1 MKFGRIRNNNH
12 LSPRRITVKRSSMK
26 KFFVYFD
33 KKVIIDSAEEAEK
46 FINSLTDKNEPG
58 GRKLEVNYNIHDL
71 LKKIYQD
78 EQAGRKLQTTGCS
91 PSSFIYCYPALADTP
106 EECEKA
112 IIEKEAEDRKRKQD
126 EEIQEKQRIARE
138 INERR
143 KELAAMP
150 KGIYTVCLHAT
161 VSFSYKYYY
170 YYEYEVYAENGE
182 EAYKMAVE
190 KLKKEHGVYLWD
202 YDSILDAEIIPR
214 HLGSDVYSL

>member
-1 MKFGRIRNNNH
+1 
-12 LSPRRITVKRSSMK
+12 MK

-33 KKVIIDSAEEAEK
+33 KKVIIDSAEKAEE

-58 GRKLEVNYNIHDL
+58 GRKLEVNCNIHAL

-78 EQAGRKLQTTGCS
+78 EHAGRKLQTTGCS

-112 IIEKEAEDRKRKQD
+112 VIAKEAADRKRRQD
-126 EEIQEKQRIARE
+126 NEILVKQRIARE

-150 KGIYTVCLHAT
+150 KGFFSVCLHAT
-161 VSFSYKYYY
+161 VNSTYKYY
-170 YYEYEVYAENGE
+170 EYVGYAENGE
-182 EAYKMAVE
+182 EAYKMAVV
-190 KLKKEHGVYLWD
+190 KLKKDFGAHLWD

-214 HLGSDVYSL
+214 LLGNDIYSL

>member
-1 MKFGRIRNNNH
+1 
-12 LSPRRITVKRSSMK
+12 MK

-33 KKVIIDSAEEAEK
+33 KKVIINSAEEAEE

-58 GRKLEVNYNIHDL
+58 GRKLEVNYNVHAL
-71 LKKIYQD
+71 LKNIYQD

-112 IIEKEAEDRKRKQD
+112 IIAKEEADRKRKQD

-143 KELAAMP
+143 KKLAAMP
-150 KGIYTVCLHAT
+150 KGAYTVEIIISLLDHRTCG
-161 VSFSYKYYY
+161 SFQDI
-170 YYEYEVYAENGE
+170 VIFGCQAENGE
-182 EAYKMAVE
+182 DAYKKATE
-190 KLKKEHGVYLWD
+190 KLRDKYGDDLLD
-202 YDSILDAEIIPR
+202 YETIATTQIIPAPASQVTST
-214 HLGSDVYSL
+214 LL

>member
-1 MKFGRIRNNNH
+1 
-12 LSPRRITVKRSSMK
+12 MK

-58 GRKLEVNYNIHDL
+58 GRKLEVNYNVHDL

-112 IIEKEAEDRKRKQD
+112 IIAKEEADRKRRQD

-143 KELAAMP
+143 KELAAMK
-150 KGIYTVCLHAT
+150 KGFYTVCLSAFIN
-161 VSFSYKYYY
+161 SSWR
-170 YYEYEVYAENGE
+170 YYEYEGYAENGE
-182 EAYKMAVE
+182 EAYKMAVA
-190 KLKKEHGVYLWD
+190 KLKEEHGGYLLT
-202 YDSILDAEIIPR
+202 YDDILEAEIIPR
-214 HLGSDVYSL
+214 LLGSDIYSL

>member
-1 MKFGRIRNNNH
+1 
-12 LSPRRITVKRSSMK
+12 MK

-33 KKVIIDSAEEAEK
+33 KKVIIDSAEKAEE
-46 FINSLTDKNEPG
+46 FISSLTDKNEPG
-58 GRKLEVNYNIHDL
+58 GRNLEVNYNVHAI

-91 PSSFIYCYPALADTP
+91 PSSFIYCYPALADTI

-112 IIEKEAEDRKRKQD
+112 IIAKEAAGRKRKQD

-150 KGIYTVCLHAT
+150 KGFFTVCLYAT
-161 VSFSYKYYY
+161 VNFSYKYY
-170 YYEYEVYAENGE
+170 EYEGYAENGE
-182 EAYKMAVE
+182 EAYKNAVA
-190 KLKKEHGVYLWD
+190 KLQKDFGSHLWD
-202 YDSILDAEIIPR
+202 YDNILDAEIIPR
-214 HLGSDVYSL
+214 LLGDEVYSL

>member
-1 MKFGRIRNNNH
+1 
-12 LSPRRITVKRSSMK
+12 MK

-33 KKVIIDSAEEAEK
+33 KKVIINSAEEAEE

-58 GRKLEVNYNIHDL
+58 GRKLEVNYNVHAL
-71 LKKIYQD
+71 LKNIYQD

-112 IIEKEAEDRKRKQD
+112 IIAKEEADRKRKQD

-143 KELAAMP
+143 KKLSAMP
-150 KGIYTVCLHAT
+150 KGAYTVEIIISLLDHRTCG
-161 VSFSYKYYY
+161 SFQDI
-170 YYEYEVYAENGE
+170 VIFGCQAENGE
-182 EAYKMAVE
+182 DAYKKATE
-190 KLKKEHGVYLWD
+190 KLRDKYGDDLLD
-202 YDSILDAEIIPR
+202 YETIATTQIIPAPASQVTST
-214 HLGSDVYSL
+214 LL

>member
-1 MKFGRIRNNNH
+1 
-12 LSPRRITVKRSSMK
+12 MK

-46 FINSLTDKNEPG
+46 FINSLTDMNEPG
-58 GRKLEVNYNIHDL
+58 GRKLEVNYNVHAL

-91 PSSFIYCYPALADTP
+91 PSTFIYCYPALADTP

-112 IIEKEAEDRKRKQD
+112 VIAKEKADRKRRQD
-126 EEIQEKQRIARE
+126 NEILVKQRIARE

-150 KGIYTVCLHAT
+150 KGFFTVCLHAT
-161 VSFSYKYYY
+161 VNFSYKYY
-170 YYEYEVYAENGE
+170 EYEGYAENGE
-182 EAYKMAVE
+182 EAYKMAVA
-190 KLKKEHGVYLWD
+190 KLNKDFGAHLWD

-214 HLGSDVYSL
+214 LLGDEVYSL

>member
-1 MKFGRIRNNNH
+1 
-12 LSPRRITVKRSSMK
+12 MK

-46 FINSLTDKNEPG
+46 FINSLTDKNETG
-58 GRKLEVNYNIHDL
+58 GRKLEVNYNVHAL

-112 IIEKEAEDRKRKQD
+112 VIAKESADRKRRQD
-126 EEIQEKQRIARE
+126 NEILVKQRIARE

-150 KGIYTVCLHAT
+150 KGFFTVKLSAV
-161 VSFSYKYYY
+161 VSLPNFDFSYKG
-170 YYEYEVYAENGE
+170 YEFEGYAENGE
-182 EAYKMAVE
+182 EAYKAAVA
-190 KLKKEHGVYLWD
+190 KLKEEYGAKLWE
-202 YDSILDAEIIPR
+202 YDDVLEAEIIPR
-214 HLGSDVYSL
+214 LLGNEIYSL

>member
-1 MKFGRIRNNNH
+1 
-12 LSPRRITVKRSSMK
+12 MK

-33 KKVIIDSAEEAEK
+33 KKVIIDSAEEAEE

-58 GRKLEVNYNIHDL
+58 GRKLEVNYNVHAL

-112 IIEKEAEDRKRKQD
+112 VIAKEAADRKRRQD
-126 EEIQEKQRIARE
+126 NEILVKQRIARE

-150 KGIYTVCLHAT
+150 KGFFTVCLHAT
-161 VSFSYKYYY
+161 VNSTYKYY
-170 YYEYEVYAENGE
+170 EYVGYAENGE
-182 EAYKMAVE
+182 EAYKMTVA
-190 KLKKEHGVYLWD
+190 KIQKEEGAHLWD

-214 HLGSDVYSL
+214 LLGDEIFSL

>member
-1 MKFGRIRNNNH
+1 
-12 LSPRRITVKRSSMK
+12 MK

-33 KKVIIDSAEEAEK
+33 KKVIIDSAEKAEE

-58 GRKLEVNYNIHDL
+58 GRKLEVNYNIHAL

-78 EQAGRKLQTTGCS
+78 EHAGRKLQTTGCS

-112 IIEKEAEDRKRKQD
+112 VIAKEAADRKRRQD
-126 EEIQEKQRIARE
+126 NEILVKQRIARE

-150 KGIYTVCLHAT
+150 KGFFTVCLHAT
-161 VSFSYKYYY
+161 VNFSYKYY
-170 YYEYEVYAENGE
+170 EYEGYAENGE
-182 EAYKMAVE
+182 EAYKMAVV
-190 KLKKEHGVYLWD
+190 KLKKDFGARLWD

-214 HLGSDVYSL
+214 LLGDEVYSL

>member
-1 MKFGRIRNNNH
+1 
-12 LSPRRITVKRSSMK
+12 MK

-58 GRKLEVNYNIHDL
+58 GRKLEVNYNVHAL

-91 PSSFIYCYPALADTP
+91 PLSFIYCYPALADTP

-112 IIEKEAEDRKRKQD
+112 VIAKEAADRKRKQD

-143 KELAAMP
+143 KKLAAMP
-150 KGIYTVCLHAT
+150 KGFYT
-161 VSFSYKYYY
+161 VSFSAFIHSSWRN
-170 YYEYEVYAENGE
+170 YEYEGYAENGE
-182 EAYKMAVE
+182 EAYKMAVA
-190 KLKKEHGVYLWD
+190 KLKEKHGAYLLA
-202 YDSILDAEIIPR
+202 YDDILEAEIIPR
-214 HLGSDVYSL
+214 LLGSDIYSL

>member
-1 MKFGRIRNNNH
+1 
-12 LSPRRITVKRSSMK
+12 MK

-33 KKVIIDSAEEAEK
+33 KKVIIDSAEEAEE

-58 GRKLEVNYNIHDL
+58 GRKLEVNYNVHAL
-71 LKKIYQD
+71 LKNIYQD

-112 IIEKEAEDRKRKQD
+112 IIAKEAADRKRRQD
-126 EEIQEKQRIARE
+126 NEILVKQRIARE

-150 KGIYTVCLHAT
+150 KGFFTVCLHAT
-161 VSFSYKYYY
+161 VNSTYKYY
-170 YYEYEVYAENGE
+170 EYVGYAENGE
-182 EAYKMAVE
+182 EAYKMTVA
-190 KLKKEHGVYLWD
+190 KIQKEEGAHLWD

-214 HLGSDVYSL
+214 LLGDEIFSL

>member
-1 MKFGRIRNNNH
+1 
-12 LSPRRITVKRSSMK
+12 MK

-33 KKVIIDSAEEAEK
+33 KKVIIDSAEKAEE
-46 FINSLTDKNEPG
+46 FISSLTDKNEPG
-58 GRKLEVNYNIHDL
+58 GRNLEVNYNVHAI

-91 PSSFIYCYPALADTP
+91 PSSFIYCYPALADTI

-112 IIEKEAEDRKRKQD
+112 IIAKEAAGRKRKQD

-150 KGIYTVCLHAT
+150 KGFFTVCLYAT
-161 VSFSYKYYY
+161 VNFSYKYY
-170 YYEYEVYAENGE
+170 EYEGYAENGE
-182 EAYKMAVE
+182 EAYKMAVA
-190 KLKKEHGVYLWD
+190 KLQKDFGSHLWD
-202 YDSILDAEIIPR
+202 YDNILDAEIIPR
-214 HLGSDVYSL
+214 LLGDEVYSL

>member
-1 MKFGRIRNNNH
+1 
-12 LSPRRITVKRSSMK
+12 MK

-33 KKVIIDSAEEAEK
+33 KKVIIDSAEKAEE
-46 FINSLTDKNEPG
+46 FINSLTDKNEPD
-58 GRKLEVNYNIHDL
+58 GRKLEVNDNVHAL
-71 LKKIYQD
+71 LKKIWQD

-112 IIEKEAEDRKRKQD
+112 IIVKEAADRKRKQD

-150 KGIYTVCLHAT
+150 KGFFTVRLSAV
-161 VSFSYKYYY
+161 VSLPNFDFSYKG
-170 YYEYEVYAENGE
+170 YEFEGYAENGE
-182 EAYKMAVE
+182 EAYKAAVS
-190 KLKKEHGVYLWD
+190 KLKEEYGANLWE
-202 YDSILDAEIIPR
+202 YDDILEAEIIPR
-214 HLGSDVYSL
+214 LLGSDIHSL

>member
-1 MKFGRIRNNNH
+1 
-12 LSPRRITVKRSSMK
+12 MK

-33 KKVIIDSAEEAEK
+33 KKVIIDSAEEAEE

-58 GRKLEVNYNIHDL
+58 GRKLEVNYNVHAL

-112 IIEKEAEDRKRKQD
+112 IIAKEAADRKHKQD

-150 KGIYTVCLHAT
+150 KGFYTVRLSAV
-161 VSFSYKYYY
+161 VSLPNFDFSYKG
-170 YYEYEVYAENGE
+170 YEFEGYAENGE
-182 EAYKMAVE
+182 EGYKAAVA
-190 KLKKEHGVYLWD
+190 KLKEEHGANLWE
-202 YDSILDAEIIPR
+202 YDDILEAKIYPR
-214 HLGSDVYSL
+214 LLGSDIDSL

>member
-1 MKFGRIRNNNH
+1 
-12 LSPRRITVKRSSMK
+12 MK

-33 KKVIIDSAEEAEK
+33 KKVIIDSAEEAED

-58 GRKLEVNYNIHDL
+58 GKKLEVNYNVHAL

-78 EQAGRKLQTTGCS
+78 EQAGKKMQTTGCS
-91 PSSFIYCYPALADTP
+91 PQSFIFCYPALADTP

-112 IIEKEAEDRKRKQD
+112 IIAKEEADRKRKQD

-150 KGIYTVCLHAT
+150 KGFFTVCLHAT
-161 VSFSYKYYY
+161 VNFSYKYY
-170 YYEYEVYAENGE
+170 EYEGYAENGE
-182 EAYKMAVE
+182 EAYKMAVV
-190 KLKKEHGVYLWD
+190 KLKKDFGDHLWN
-202 YDSILDAEIIPR
+202 YDNILDAEIIPR
-214 HLGSDVYSL
+214 FLGDENYSL

>member
-1 MKFGRIRNNNH
+1 
-12 LSPRRITVKRSSMK
+12 MK

-33 KKVIIDSAEEAEK
+33 KKIIINSAEEAEE

-58 GRKLEVNYNIHDL
+58 GRKLEVNYNVHAL

-91 PSSFIYCYPALADTP
+91 PSSFIYCYPALSDTP

-112 IIEKEAEDRKRKQD
+112 IIAKEAADRKRKQD
-126 EEIQEKQRIARE
+126 EEIKEKQRIARE

-150 KGIYTVCLHAT
+150 KGFFTVCLYAT
-161 VSFSYKYYY
+161 VNFSYKYY
-170 YYEYEVYAENGE
+170 EYEGYAENGE
-182 EAYKMAVE
+182 EAYKMAVA
-190 KLKKEHGVYLWD
+190 KLKKDFGARLWD

-214 HLGSDVYSL
+214 LLGDEVYSL

>member
-1 MKFGRIRNNNH
+1 
-12 LSPRRITVKRSSMK
+12 MK

-46 FINSLTDKNEPG
+46 FINSLTDMNEPG
-58 GRKLEVNYNIHDL
+58 GRKLEVNYNVHAL

-91 PSSFIYCYPALADTP
+91 PSTFIYCYPALAGTP

-112 IIEKEAEDRKRKQD
+112 VIAKEAADRKRRQD
-126 EEIQEKQRIARE
+126 NEILVKQRIARE

-150 KGIYTVCLHAT
+150 KGFFTVCLHAT
-161 VSFSYKYYY
+161 VNFSYKYY
-170 YYEYEVYAENGE
+170 EYEGYAENGE
-182 EAYKMAVE
+182 EAYKMAVA
-190 KLKKEHGVYLWD
+190 KLNKDFGAHLWD

-214 HLGSDVYSL
+214 LLGDEVYSL

>member
-1 MKFGRIRNNNH
+1 
-12 LSPRRITVKRSSMK
+12 MK

-33 KKVIIDSAEEAEK
+33 KKVIIDSAEKAEE
-46 FINSLTDKNEPG
+46 FINSLTDKNEPD
-58 GRKLEVNYNIHDL
+58 GRKLEVNDNVHAL
-71 LKKIYQD
+71 LKKIWQD

-112 IIEKEAEDRKRKQD
+112 IIVKEAADRKRKQD

-150 KGIYTVCLHAT
+150 KGFFTVRLSAV
-161 VSFSYKYYY
+161 VSLPNFDFSYKG
-170 YYEYEVYAENGE
+170 YEFEGYAENGE
-182 EAYKMAVE
+182 EAYKAAVA
-190 KLKKEHGVYLWD
+190 KLKEEYGANLWE
-202 YDSILDAEIIPR
+202 YDDILEAEIIPR
-214 HLGSDVYSL
+214 LLGSDIHSL

>member
-1 MKFGRIRNNNH
+1 MY
-12 LSPRRITVKRSSMK
+12 KRQ
-26 KFFVYFD
+26 
-33 KKVIIDSAEEAEK
+33 EQ
-46 FINSLTDKNEPG
+46 G
-58 GRKLEVNYNIHDL
+58 GRKLEVNYNVHAL

-112 IIEKEAEDRKRKQD
+112 IIAKEAADRKRKQD

-143 KELAAMP
+143 KNLAAMQ
-150 KGIYTVCLHAT
+150 KGFFTVCLHAT
-161 VSFSYKYYY
+161 VNFSYKYY
-170 YYEYEVYAENGE
+170 EYEGYAENGE
-182 EAYKMAVE
+182 EAYKMAVA
-190 KLKKEHGVYLWD
+190 KLKKDFGARLWD

-214 HLGSDVYSL
+214 LLGDEVYSL

>member
-1 MKFGRIRNNNH
+1 
-12 LSPRRITVKRSSMK
+12 MK

-33 KKVIIDSAEEAEK
+33 KKVIIDSAEKAEV

-58 GRKLEVNYNIHDL
+58 NRKLEVNYNVHVL
-71 LKKIYQD
+71 LKKFYQD

-112 IIEKEAEDRKRKQD
+112 IIAKEAADRKRRQD

-150 KGIYTVCLHAT
+150 KGFFTVCLCAT
-161 VSFSYKYYY
+161 VNLSYKYY
-170 YYEYEVYAENGE
+170 EYKGYAENGE
-182 EAYKMAVE
+182 EAYEMAVA
-190 KLKKEHGVYLWD
+190 KLQKDFGDCLLD
-202 YDSILDAEIIPR
+202 YDSILDAEIISF
-214 HLGSDVYSL
+214 LFGNDIYSL

>member
-1 MKFGRIRNNNH
+1 
-12 LSPRRITVKRSSMK
+12 MK

-33 KKVIIDSAEEAEK
+33 KKVIIDSAEEAEE

-58 GRKLEVNYNIHDL
+58 GRKLEVNDNVHAL
-71 LKKIYQD
+71 LKRIYQD

-112 IIEKEAEDRKRKQD
+112 IIAKEAADRKRKQD

-150 KGIYTVCLHAT
+150 KGFYTVSLSAFIN
-161 VSFSYKYYY
+161 SSWRD
-170 YYEYEVYAENGE
+170 YEYEGYAENGE
-182 EAYKMAVE
+182 EAYKATVAT
-190 KLKKEHGVYLWD
+190 LKEMYGADLLA
-202 YDSILDAEIIPR
+202 YDDVLKAEIIPR
-214 HLGSDVYSL
+214 LS

>member
-1 MKFGRIRNNNH
+1 
-12 LSPRRITVKRSSMK
+12 MK

-33 KKVIIDSAEEAEK
+33 KKVIIDSAEEAEE
-46 FINSLTDKNEPG
+46 FINSLTDKNEPD
-58 GRKLEVNYNIHDL
+58 GRKLEVNYNVHAL

-112 IIEKEAEDRKRKQD
+112 VIAKEAADRKRKQD
-126 EEIQEKQRIARE
+126 NEILVKQRIARE

-150 KGIYTVCLHAT
+150 KGFFTVCLHAT
-161 VSFSYKYYY
+161 VNSTYKYY
-170 YYEYEVYAENGE
+170 EYVGYAKNGE
-182 EAYKMAVE
+182 EAYKMTVA
-190 KLKKEHGVYLWD
+190 KIQKEEGAHLWD

-214 HLGSDVYSL
+214 LLGDEIHSL

>member
-1 MKFGRIRNNNH
+1 
-12 LSPRRITVKRSSMK
+12 MK

-46 FINSLTDKNEPG
+46 FISSLTDKNEPG
-58 GRKLEVNYNIHDL
+58 GRKLEVNENVHAL
-71 LKKIYQD
+71 LTKIYQD
-78 EQAGRKLQTTGCS
+78 EHAGRKLQTTGCS

-112 IIEKEAEDRKRKQD
+112 VIAKEAADRKRRQD
-126 EEIQEKQRIARE
+126 NEILVKQRIARE

-150 KGIYTVCLHAT
+150 KGFFTVCLHAT
-161 VSFSYKYYY
+161 VNFSYKYY
-170 YYEYEVYAENGE
+170 EYEGYAENGE
-182 EAYKMAVE
+182 EAYKMAVT
-190 KLKKEHGVYLWD
+190 KLKKDFGAHLWD

-214 HLGSDVYSL
+214 LLGDEVYSL

>member
-1 MKFGRIRNNNH
+1 
-12 LSPRRITVKRSSMK
+12 MK

-33 KKVIIDSAEEAEK
+33 KKVIIDSAEEAEE

-58 GRKLEVNYNIHDL
+58 GRKLEVNYNVHAL

-112 IIEKEAEDRKRKQD
+112 VIAKEAADRKRKQD
-126 EEIQEKQRIARE
+126 NEILVKQRIARE

-150 KGIYTVCLHAT
+150 KGFFTVCLHAT
-161 VSFSYKYYY
+161 VNSTYKYY
-170 YYEYEVYAENGE
+170 EYVGYAENGE
-182 EAYKMAVE
+182 EAYKMTVA
-190 KLKKEHGVYLWD
+190 KIQKEEGAHLWD

-214 HLGSDVYSL
+214 LLGDEIYSL

>member
-1 MKFGRIRNNNH
+1 
-12 LSPRRITVKRSSMK
+12 MK

-33 KKVIIDSAEEAEK
+33 KKVIINSAEEAEE
-46 FINSLTDKNEPG
+46 FINSLTDKNEPD
-58 GRKLEVNYNIHDL
+58 GRKLEVNDNVHSL

-91 PSSFIYCYPALADTP
+91 PSSFIYCYPALADTT

-112 IIEKEAEDRKRKQD
+112 IIAKEEADRKRKQD

-143 KELAAMP
+143 KKLAAMP
-150 KGIYTVCLHAT
+150 KGFFTVCLYAT
-161 VSFSYKYYY
+161 VNFSYK

-182 EAYKMAVE
+182 EAYKMAVA
-190 KLKKEHGVYLWD
+190 KLKKDFGAHLWD

-214 HLGSDVYSL
+214 LLGNDIYSL